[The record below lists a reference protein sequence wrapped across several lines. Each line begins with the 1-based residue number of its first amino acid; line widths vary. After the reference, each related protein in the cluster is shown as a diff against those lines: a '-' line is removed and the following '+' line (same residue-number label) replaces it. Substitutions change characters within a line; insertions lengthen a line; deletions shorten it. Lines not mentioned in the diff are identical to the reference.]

1 MPYGMPNISF
11 IGHPMP
17 MPCPS
22 HAGLGF
28 RLGRPAD
35 GGLVLDHL
43 RRLSQLDRR
52 LRFRGSLSEEGLDR
66 HVRGLWDRVDL
77 VLIAQDGLLWATPPL
92 RPGPVRAVAEVA
104 IEGDLAEIGIS
115 VDEDLRRR
123 GLGAWL
129 TRTAGFLLAP
139 RGVTRLRAYTL
150 AENAS
155 MVALGRASGAEI
167 RAEDDEIEIDFDVA
181 TLRRA
186 YLQRR
191 TRRLFREAG

>member
-17 MPCPS
+17 MPCPG

-28 RLGRPAD
+28 RLGRSAD
-35 GGLVLDHL
+35 ADLVLDHL
-43 RRLSQLDRR
+43 RRLSQLDQR
-52 LRFRGSLSEEGLDR
+52 LRFRGALSDAGLCR
-66 HVRGLWDRVDL
+66 HATGLWDRVDL
-77 VLIAQDGLLWATPPL
+77 VLIAQDGLLWASPPL

-104 IEGDLAEIGIS
+104 IDGDTAEIAVS
-115 VDEDLRRR
+115 VDESLRRR

-139 RGVTRLRAYTL
+139 RGVTRLKAYTL
-150 AENAS
+150 ADNTS

-167 RAEDDEIEIDFDVA
+167 RTEGDEIEIDFDVA

-191 TRRLFREAG
+191 TQGLFREAS